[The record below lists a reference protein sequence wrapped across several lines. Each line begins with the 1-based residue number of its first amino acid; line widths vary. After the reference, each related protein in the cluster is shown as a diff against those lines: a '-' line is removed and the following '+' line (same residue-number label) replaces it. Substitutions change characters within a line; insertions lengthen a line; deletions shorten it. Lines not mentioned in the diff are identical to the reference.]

1 MRTLREVTG
10 SLPRKKQARIN
21 ARAKEL
27 IAEEMSLQSLRK
39 AHRKTQK
46 SMATRLGI
54 GQDSVSRLEQRSD
67 MLLSTL
73 RDYVKA
79 MGGTVRLL
87 AEFKGSAPIELARL
101 GTLVETKKAPRRR
114 KRAEARRRT
123 FPKAA

>member
-1 MRTLREVTG
+1 MKTLREVTA
-10 SLPRKKQARIN
+10 SLPKKEQERVN

-46 SMATRLGI
+46 SMATQLGI

-79 MGGTVRLL
+79 MGGTIRLL
-87 AEFKGSAPIELARL
+87 AEFKGAAPIELAGL
-101 GTLVETKKAPRRR
+101 GTLVETKKTPHRR
-114 KRAEARRRT
+114 KRSEARRRT
-123 FPKAA
+123 SPKAA

>member
-1 MRTLREVTG
+1 MKTLREV
-10 SLPRKKQARIN
+10 SARLPKKEQDRIN
-21 ARAKEL
+21 VRAKEL

-46 SMATRLGI
+46 SMATQLGI

-79 MGGTVRLL
+79 LGGTIRLL
-87 AEFKGSAPIELARL
+87 AEFKGAAPVELVSL
-101 GTLVETKKAPRRR
+101 GTLAEAKKAPYHRKRTGPRRR
-114 KRAEARRRT
+114 SS
-123 FPKAA
+123 KAA